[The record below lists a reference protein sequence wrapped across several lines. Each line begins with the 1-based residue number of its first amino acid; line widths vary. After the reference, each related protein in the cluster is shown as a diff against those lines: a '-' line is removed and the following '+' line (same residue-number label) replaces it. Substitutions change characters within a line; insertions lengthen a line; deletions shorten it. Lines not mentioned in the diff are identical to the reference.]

1 MSDLAKAAEALGIP
15 EALVRRSAEAR
26 AAATGVP
33 VDDIIAAWASGGE
46 APATEA
52 AKTEP
57 TPATPPEPAPE
68 AAPTPEETPSEPAPA
83 PAPPEPTPA
92 APPRAATQPTG
103 PPPVLVGRRDRPF
116 LVLWGAIGLFTVALL
131 LGFVAPSIPEAD
143 NGVYSSKVSFS
154 EAGLRGKNVYLREGC
169 AACHTQMVRPV
180 VADAELGGVTVA
192 DSNQVLGLRRIGP
205 DLTHV
210 GSRLSDTELSEILR
224 GSLENHPSYAG
235 LDEAALA
242 DLVTYLSESS

>member
-1 MSDLAKAAEALGIP
+1 M
-15 EALVRRSAEAR
+15 
-26 AAATGVP
+26 
-33 VDDIIAAWASGGE
+33 
-46 APATEA
+46 
-52 AKTEP
+52 
-57 TPATPPEPAPE
+57 
-68 AAPTPEETPSEPAPA
+68 
-83 PAPPEPTPA
+83 
-92 APPRAATQPTG
+92 
-103 PPPVLVGRRDRPF
+103 
-116 LVLWGAIGLFTVALL
+116 LWGAIGLFAIAVL
-131 LGFVAPSIPEAD
+131 LGFFAPSIPEAD
-143 NGVYSSKVSFS
+143 NGVYSSEVAFS
-154 EAGLRGKNVYLREGC
+154 EAGLRGREIYLREGC

-210 GSRLSDTELSEILR
+210 GSRLSGSDLAAILQ